1 MIWRNIIK
9 KLFIASLPLLII
21 PGIFLFLIIHYFGI
35 TTDSLLVIIMLAQA
49 YIIWTQVEVALW
61 QFHLSSLK
69 YEPQFKIKVENLRTK
84 PIEQEKALIYNVELV
99 NTGQYLAR
107 NVNASIEIKNGETEP
122 LFKIVGDLSP
132 NESISLST
140 IKEESL
146 NSCRIFI
153 DIDYQNILGDIGRI
167 TFVKDPK
174 FPQFLIIGI
183 EKRKPGVLLNSF
195 EKLTLIFKLFAIKR
209 KHKKIHMPNS
219 KNF

>member
-9 KLFIASLPLLII
+9 KLFFASLPLLIV
-21 PGIFLFLIIHYFGI
+21 PVIFLAFIIHYFGI

-61 QFHLSSLK
+61 QSHLSSLK

-84 PIEQEKALIYNVELV
+84 PIKQEKALIYNIELG

-107 NVNASIEIKNGETEP
+107 NVNASIDIKNGEAEQ
-122 LFKIVGDLSP
+122 LFKMVGDLSP
-132 NESISLST
+132 NESISLLT

-153 DIDYQNILGDIGRI
+153 NIDYQNILGDLGGIA
-167 TFVKDPK
+167 FVKDPK

-183 EKRKPGVLLNSF
+183 EKRKLGVLLNSL
-195 EKLTLIFKLFAIKR
+195 EEVTLIFKLFAIKR
-209 KHKKIHMPNS
+209 KHKKIRMANS
-219 KNF
+219 NKL